1 MTPPAANAPAAA
13 AAVAGPGGA
22 NIGGARVGSERLVM
36 AGGLA
41 ALALFLL
48 VFVALA
54 LYALLSKSFED
65 RTGTFIGLDNY
76 IAYFANPALFQSI
89 GNSLFISI
97 VSTTITTL
105 LAFLFAYGLSR
116 TCMPGKGLFRAIA
129 SIPILAPSLLPAI
142 SLVYLF
148 GNQGL
153 IKDWLFGASI
163 YGPIGIVVG
172 MVFFTLP
179 HAIMILYTAMS
190 LADARLYEAAQV
202 LGARRLRT
210 FLTVTLP
217 GIRYGLVSTMLVV
230 FTLVITDF
238 GVPKVIGG
246 RYNVLA
252 TDVYKQVVGQ
262 QNFEMGAVVGMI
274 LLTPAL
280 LAFFADRWAQSKQ
293 SASLSARAVPYTP
306 KPNRATDTLYLVI
319 CGLISLFLLGI
330 LGVSA
335 YASFVKFWPYD
346 LGLTLANYDFSVVD
360 ADGWKSFFNSLEM
373 SAWTAVI
380 GSTVVFSGAYLVE
393 KGRGAAWLRGG
404 VHLLAMVPLAVP
416 GLVLGISYIFFFNAP
431 WNPLNFLVGS
441 MAILVL
447 STVVHFYTVSHL
459 TAVTALKQIDPEFES
474 VSASLKVPFYRTFG
488 RVTVPVCLPTILDI
502 GLYLFVNAMTT
513 VSAVVF
519 LFSADTRPASVA
531 VLAMDDAGSVAAAAA
546 MAMLI
551 VYTSATV
558 RLLHTVLSGTLTKR
572 TQAWRNR

>member
-1 MTPPAANAPAAA
+1 MTAPGVGAGATA
-13 AAVAGPGGA
+13 LGTPAVAGRGSR
-22 NIGGARVGSERLVM
+22 RVGTEGLVM

-41 ALALFLL
+41 ALAAFLL
-48 VFVALA
+48 IFVAFA

-65 RTGTFIGLDNY
+65 RTGAFIGLDNY
-76 IAYFANPALFQSI
+76 IAYFSNPALFQSI

-97 VSTTITTL
+97 VSTVITTTI
-105 LAFLFAYGLSR
+105 AFLFAYGLSR
-116 TCMPGKGLFRAIA
+116 TCMPAKGLFRAIA

-163 YGPIGIVVG
+163 YGPIGIVTG

-190 LADARLYEAAQV
+190 LADSRLYEAAQV
-202 LGARRLRT
+202 LGASRVRT
-210 FLTVTLP
+210 FFTVTLP
-217 GIRYGLVSTMLVV
+217 GIRYGLVSTVLVV

-280 LAFFADRWAQSKQ
+280 LAFVVDRWAQRRQ
-293 SASLSARAVPYTP
+293 SASLSARAVPLVP
-306 KPNRATDTLYLVI
+306 KPNRLTDGIYLAV

-360 ADGWKSFFNSLEM
+360 ADGWKSFFNSLRM
-373 SAWTAVI
+373 AALTAVI
-380 GSTVVFSGAYLVE
+380 GSTVVFAGAYLVE
-393 KGRGAAWLRGG
+393 KGRGAAWLRSG

-431 WNPLNFLVGS
+431 WNPLNFLVGT

-474 VSASLKVPFYRTFG
+474 VSASLKVPFYRTFW

-502 GLYLFVNAMTT
+502 ALYLFVNAMTT

-519 LFSADTRPASVA
+519 LFSSDTRPAAVA

-558 RLLHTVLSGTLTKR
+558 RFLHTIASQALTRR
-572 TQAWRNR
+572 TQAWRRR